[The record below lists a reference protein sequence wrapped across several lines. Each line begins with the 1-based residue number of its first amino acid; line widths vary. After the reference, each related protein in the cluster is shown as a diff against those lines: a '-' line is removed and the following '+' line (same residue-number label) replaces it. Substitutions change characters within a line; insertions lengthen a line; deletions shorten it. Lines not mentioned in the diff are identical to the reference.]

1 MTIKNPGVY
10 HLGSYKLKEVKTGFF
25 AQGRFEALPAA
36 DAPSMREVADSAAAI
51 TLTCHAARRPSRS
64 ARCFR
69 DDFNTI
75 TRVEVMDER
84 KDISSVLKA
93 TGASPADVRPSLL
106 KRVR

>member
-1 MTIKNPGVY
+1 MPRG
-10 HLGSYKLKEVKTGFF
+10 
-25 AQGRFEALPAA
+25 
-36 DAPSMREVADSAAAI
+36 AAAVYVG
-51 TLTCHAARRPSRS
+51 TLRYFC
-64 ARCFR
+64 

-93 TGASPADVRPSLL
+93 TGASPSDVRPSLL

>member
-1 MTIKNPGVY
+1 MPRG
-10 HLGSYKLKEVKTGFF
+10 
-25 AQGRFEALPAA
+25 
-36 DAPSMREVADSAAAI
+36 AAAVYVG
-51 TLTCHAARRPSRS
+51 TLRY
-64 ARCFR
+64 FR